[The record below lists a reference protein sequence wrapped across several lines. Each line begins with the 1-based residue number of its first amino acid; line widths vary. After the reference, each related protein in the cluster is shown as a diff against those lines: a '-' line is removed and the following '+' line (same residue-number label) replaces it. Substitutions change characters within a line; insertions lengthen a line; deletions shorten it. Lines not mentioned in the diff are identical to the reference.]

1 MRKKLLALLMCVTV
15 SAMVLAGC
23 GGKDESSKKAKTSS
37 EESSSEDIEEE
48 GSDEDSQEEATYS
61 GFSLTELEPYMTCCY
76 QGITDSE
83 DTYMYYATNDD
94 VTFSVLVVWNKTD
107 NQYYSVVGN
116 STNNGDGT
124 VTIEDNKEGV
134 TFTFG
139 VTNNGDETYTLDC
152 GNAGSALVETTTSEE
167 VLDNM
172 QKINDNAEEISLA
185 DILEE

>member
-23 GGKDESSKKAKTSS
+23 GGKDESSKKAKTTS
-37 EESSSEDIEEE
+37 EDSSSEDISEEDSEEE
-48 GSDEDSQEEATYS
+48 ETDEATYD
-61 GFSLTELEPYMTCCY
+61 GFSLTDLEPYMTCCY

-94 VTFSVLVVWNKTD
+94 VTFSVLVVWNQTE
-107 NQYYSVVGN
+107 NQYYSIVGE

-124 VTIEDNKEGV
+124 VTIVDNKEGIN
-134 TFTFG
+134 FTFG
-139 VTNNGDETYTLDC
+139 VANNGDDTYSLDC
-152 GNAGSALVETTTSEE
+152 GNLGSALVETTTSEE
-167 VLDNM
+167 VLNNM

-185 DILEE
+185 DNLEQ